1 MNYIINIKPI
11 HNKFNINININN
23 NNNIKFTFIN
33 DLLDYIDISNYY
45 DYLNS
50 LNDREINNMYNIIY
64 IKWVKLINN
73 KKIDVKNKLDHPNRI
88 KITKKNLNELLQK
101 FCEENT
107 YINKICKCIFI
118 MNIIAI
124 NWI

>member
-11 HNKFNINININN
+11 NNKFNINL

-88 KITKKNLNELLQK
+88 KITKKNLNELLQN
-101 FCEENT
+101 FCQENT
-107 YINKICKCIFI
+107 DINKICKCIFI
-118 MNIIAI
+118 MNIISVNLI
-124 NWI
+124 

>member
-11 HNKFNINININN
+11 NNNNN

-33 DLLDYIDISNYY
+33 DLIDYIDISNYY

-50 LNDREINNMYNIIY
+50 LSDREINNMYNIIY

-88 KITKKNLNELLQK
+88 KITKKKLNELLQK

-107 YINKICKCIFI
+107 YINKICKCIFL
-118 MNIIAI
+118 MNIISVNLI
-124 NWI
+124 